1 MKRRDLVKAAAV
13 APAALMS
20 AANAAPMPT
29 PATLETQIL
38 RLNLQHTWTTT
49 MSSSQ
54 YRDTLQVAYSRDGI
68 TGHGEGAP
76 IVRYHEDA
84 EGARKAVESVRD
96 LLLSVDPLHFSK
108 LMAEV
113 FQRVPGNWAGKAAI
127 DIAVMD
133 WVGQK
138 LGIPIYEWL
147 GLDAADTPLTTFSIG
162 IDTPEI
168 TKQKTR
174 EAADYPILK
183 VKVGLATDEPTIEAV
198 RSVTDK
204 KLRVDA
210 NEGWKDKEEA
220 VRKINWLEKHGVEFI
235 EQPMPAEM
243 IEETHW
249 VRSRVH
255 IPIIADEACQRASDI
270 PKLKEAF
277 DGVNVKLDKS
287 GGILEARRMIEIAK
301 ALGMRTMLGCMVS
314 SSVTVTAAAHLSP
327 LVDYADLDGNLL
339 ISNDPFH
346 GVKVERGK
354 ADSAERPRARTHE
367 GVASSSVTVTAAAH
381 LSPLVDYADL
391 DGNRLI
397 PNDPFRGVNVAKGKL
412 ILPKGPGLGLTKA

>member
-1 MKRRDLVKAAAV
+1 VNRRDLIKAAAAV
-13 APAALMS
+13 PAVLLPAAK
-20 AANAAPMPT
+20 AEPMPT
-29 PATLETQIL
+29 SPTLDTKIL

-54 YRDTLQVAYSRDGI
+54 YRDTLHVAYSRDGI

-96 LLLSVDPLHFSK
+96 LLLSADPLQFSK

-113 FQRVPGNWAGKAAI
+113 FRRVPGDWAGKAAI
-127 DIAVMD
+127 DIAIMD

-138 LGIPIYEWL
+138 VGIPIYEWL
-147 GLDAADTPLTTFSIG
+147 GLDPAATPLTTFSIG

-174 EAADYPILK
+174 EAADFPILK

-243 IEETHW
+243 IEETKW

-339 ISNDPFH
+339 ISNDPFR
-346 GVKVERGK
+346 GVKVE
-354 ADSAERPRARTHE
+354 
-367 GVASSSVTVTAAAH
+367 
-381 LSPLVDYADL
+381 
-391 DGNRLI
+391 
-397 PNDPFRGVNVAKGKL
+397 KGKL

>member
-1 MKRRDLVKAAAV
+1 VNRRDLIKTAAV
-13 APAALMS
+13 APALLLP
-20 AANAAPMPT
+20 AANADPAPAA
-29 PATLETQIL
+29 ATLDTKIL

-49 MSSSQ
+49 MSSSA
-54 YRDTLQVAYSRDGI
+54 YRDTLHVAYSRDGI

-84 EGARKAVESVRD
+84 EGALQAVESVRD
-96 LLLSVDPLHFSK
+96 LLLAADPLHFSD
-108 LMAEV
+108 LMADV
-113 FQRVPGNWAGKAAI
+113 FRRVPGNWAGKAAI
-127 DIAVMD
+127 DIAIMD
-133 WVGQK
+133 WVGLK
-138 LGIPIYEWL
+138 FGIPLYEWL
-147 GLDAADTPLTTFSIG
+147 GLDPTGTPLTTFSIG

-183 VKVGLATDEPTIEAV
+183 VKVGLSTDEPTIEAV

-243 IEETHW
+243 IEETRW

-301 ALGMRTMLGCMVS
+301 SLGMRTMLGCMVS
-314 SSVTVTAAAHLSP
+314 SSVTVTSAAHLSP

-339 ISNDPFH
+339 ISNDPFR
-346 GVKVERGK
+346 GVRVER
-354 ADSAERPRARTHE
+354 
-367 GVASSSVTVTAAAH
+367 
-381 LSPLVDYADL
+381 
-391 DGNRLI
+391 
-397 PNDPFRGVNVAKGKL
+397 GKL